1 MDFNGFCNALFFSIT
16 NTDNLSNVYASY
28 ISSRLTSTEVDVFSF
43 KTTMGLQQW
52 PLGVLC

>member
-52 PLGVLC
+52 PLGVL